1 MNPSNERYA
10 GRGVSSG
17 KEEVH
22 EAIKNLDKGLYP
34 TAFCKILPDMVTGDA
49 EYCNIIH
56 ADTAGTKPSLAY
68 LYWKETGDL
77 SVWKGITQDALV
89 MNFDDMACVGL
100 ITDFILS
107 STIGRN
113 KHHITGDVIKAL
125 INGSQEFIEQ
135 MAPYGINIHHGGGE
149 TADVGDIVRT
159 VDAGYTIFGRMKRA
173 DLIVNKIRPGQI
185 IVGFAG
191 YGQAIYESEYNSGIG
206 SNGLTSAR
214 HDVLHN
220 SYAVKYPESFDANIP
235 SELVYCG
242 SRQLTDSLTVDG
254 RDYHIGKLLL
264 SPTRTFLPLLQA
276 ILKEHRS
283 SIKGLIHNT
292 GGAHTKVIN
301 FCDESV
307 QIIKDNLLPVP
318 PIFGLI
324 AEESGGD
331 EKELYKVFNMGTRLE
346 AYLDTEEAAH
356 AVIEISSQLGIAAQ
370 IIGRVES
377 SSQTQVTLTTEKGTV
392 LNYQEH

>member
-1 MNPSNERYA
+1 MNPTNERYE

-34 TAFCKILPDMVTGDA
+34 TAFCKILPDMVTGDDA
-49 EYCNIIH
+49 YCNIIH

-68 LYWKETGDL
+68 IYWKETGDL

-100 ITDFILS
+100 VSDFILS

-125 INGSQEFIEQ
+125 ITGSQEFIDN
-135 MAPYGINIHHGGGE
+135 MAPFGVNIHHGGGE

-159 VDAGYTIFGRMKRA
+159 VDAGYTIFGRMKRS
-173 DLIVNKIRPGQI
+173 DLIVNTIRPGQV

-191 YGQAIYESEYNSGIG
+191 YGQSIYESEYNSGIG

-214 HDVLHN
+214 HDVLHK
-220 SYAVKYPESFDANIP
+220 SYAEKYPETYDANIP
-235 SELVYCG
+235 NDLVYCG
-242 SRQLTDSLTVDG
+242 SKKVTDTMQIDG
-254 RDYHIGKLLL
+254 ESYHIGKLLL
-264 SPTRTFLPLLQA
+264 SPTRTFLPLLKA
-276 ILKEHRS
+276 MLDNHKP

-292 GGAHTKVIN
+292 GGAHTKVTK
-301 FCDESV
+301 FCDEPV
-307 QIIKDNLLPVP
+307 HIIKDNLLRVP
-318 PIFGLI
+318 PIFNLI
-324 AEESGGD
+324 SDESGAD

-346 AYLDTEEAAH
+346 AYLDNEAA
-356 AVIEISSQLGIAAQ
+356 AQSIVKISQDLGIDAQ
-370 IIGRVES
+370 IIGRVEAS
-377 SSQTQVTLTTEKGTV
+377 AQTQVTLTTEKGTV
-392 LNYQEH
+392 LHYQEH